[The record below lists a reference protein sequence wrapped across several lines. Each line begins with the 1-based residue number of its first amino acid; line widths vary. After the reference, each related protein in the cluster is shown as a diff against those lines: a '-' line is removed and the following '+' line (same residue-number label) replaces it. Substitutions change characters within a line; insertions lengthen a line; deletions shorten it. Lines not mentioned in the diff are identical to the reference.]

1 MSESSVLA
9 SVEAGKRFQSA
20 RRKLFWENIF
30 SLVRGR
36 SPDLLAF
43 EEVQTALGAWQQVE
57 GRVAENIPLD
67 KVVGSVGRYRD
78 FTRAFLP
85 KESVSESRWRGVDA
99 AMHSQAGL
107 PPIEVYQVGDIYFV
121 KDGNHRVSVAR
132 ANGFEDIEA
141 YVTRVETPV
150 RLDAN
155 TRPEDLVLK
164 AAYADFLRA
173 THLDE
178 LRPDLDLEVTEMYSY
193 TELLE
198 HIAVHRHY
206 MGLEQGREI
215 ANDEAVQS
223 WYDRVYL
230 PVAAAVWASDI
241 LERFPG
247 RTPADLYIWVC
258 RHREALADDQG
269 VVPSPVATVADMT
282 QMDEGASPRVVGSVK
297 RAIAGKPKAVDLAA
311 EAARAVQED
320 SSRSAE
326 DQPLDAADG

>member
-1 MSESSVLA
+1 MSFTRDQVRADYDKAHRRAFLNSVRSLILRQPNSLIPYRA
-9 SVEAGKRFQSA
+9 LRDRLKVEQ
-20 RRKLFWENIF
+20 E
-30 SLVRGR
+30 VYRGMQ
-36 SPDLLAF
+36 
-43 EEVQTALGAWQQVE
+43 EVPVE
-57 GRVAENIPLD
+57 QI
-67 KVVGSVGRYRD
+67 VGSVDRFQD
-78 FTRAFLP
+78 FDRAFFP
-85 KESVSESRWRGVDA
+85 RQRHTADRWMSIDTAYHQDVR
-99 AMHSQAGL
+99 L
-107 PPIEVYQVGDIYFV
+107 PPVQLYKVGDIYFV

-150 RLDAN
+150 RLDTN

-311 EAARAVQED
+311 EAARAVQEN